1 MCTCCNQQAEG
12 RRCLHTC
19 RIPAA
24 SLVVLTLGNSKQSTA
39 VLLAKKPRQF
49 CLRMVVLPQASQQSD
64 SAICEQP
71 EMPHMLHV
79 KCITIRQVLALL
91 LKVGVHDSKG
101 NEAS

>member
-1 MCTCCNQQAEG
+1 
-12 RRCLHTC
+12 
-19 RIPAA
+19 
-24 SLVVLTLGNSKQSTA
+24 
-39 VLLAKKPRQF
+39 
-49 CLRMVVLPQASQQSD
+49 MVVLPQASQQSD

>member
-1 MCTCCNQQAEG
+1 MFAHLQDPCSQPGRPDTWQQQAIY
-12 RRCLHTC
+12 CC
-19 RIPAA
+19 
-24 SLVVLTLGNSKQSTA
+24 SLSTETTPTLLEDGSF
-39 VLLAKKPRQF
+39 L
-49 CLRMVVLPQASQQSD
+49 QASQQSD